1 MIARTD
7 LRQPQDVNNP
17 DYSASETSN
26 GDKVL
31 FDSSPSLA
39 AGDCSRNPAS
49 PSCTWHERKRAICY
63 PFPKNKG
70 DHTSWYGVSASLKV
84 VVVAKGGGSGGH

>member
-1 MIARTD
+1 MIS
-7 LRQPQDVNNP
+7 
-17 DYSASETSN
+17 YTSN
-26 GDKVL
+26 DKPQEVNEGRPYAL
-31 FDSSPSLA
+31 FDNSPSLA
-39 AGDCSRNPAS
+39 EGDCAHNPAS
-49 PSCTWHERKRAICY
+49 PSCTWRECKSAICY